1 MDPPVTISKS
11 EFDAVIFD
19 MDGVVTRTAT
29 VHAAAW
35 KRLFDE
41 YLQERAAREDEPFRP
56 FDADSDYR
64 RYVDGKPRYDGVVS
78 FLESRGISLAY
89 GDPGDPPDK
98 QTVCGI
104 GNRKNRYFTEHLEER
119 GVDAYEST
127 VNLIRDLRARGM
139 KTAIFSASRNCQAV
153 LKAANVSGLFDA
165 RVDGVDADELG
176 LLGKPDPA
184 VLLEAAR
191 RLQVPPE
198 RAVIVEDAIAGVQ
211 AGHAGRFGLVIGVNR
226 SGETGVLRKNGAD
239 VEVTDLKEVTLADE
253 GHIGESNL
261 DRTWSF
267 VYEGFEPEQEKLR
280 ETLCTLGNGYFATR
294 GAAPE
299 ASADDVHYPG
309 TYLAGGY
316 NRLTSEI
323 AGRIIENED
332 LVNLPNWLSLTFR
345 IEGGEW
351 FDLRKVEILDFRQE
365 LNLKHGVLLRTVH
378 FRDNEGRRTTLKS
391 RRFVHM
397 ASPHRAGLET
407 TLTSENWTG
416 HLEIHSALDGR
427 VVNAGVE
434 RYRQLNN
441 KHLVP
446 LETGTVGNDGIWL
459 KVETSQSR
467 IEIAQAAR
475 TRVFVDGGA
484 IVVGGAPIVE
494 PDYVAQQFAC
504 DVKTGSEVR
513 IEKIVSLFTSRDRG
527 VSECGLEAR
536 KAIERAAQFDDLLQ
550 RHVVA
555 WEHLWRRCDIEITD
569 DERTQLILRLHIF
582 HLLQTA
588 SLNTIDLDVGIPAR
602 GWHGEAYRGRVF
614 WDELFILPFLNLRLP
629 DISRGLMLYRH
640 RRLSEARWAA
650 KEAGF
655 RGAMYPWQSGSD
667 GREESQ
673 VLHLNPI
680 SGRWIPD
687 NSHLQRHINA
697 AIAYNICQYTQATQD
712 TEFLHFHGAEMLLE
726 IARFFAS
733 IATYNAE
740 IDRYEILGVMG
751 PDEYHDSYPD
761 ADEPGLNNNAYTNI
775 MAVWVLSHA
784 LQVLYN
790 LPAERRRSLWE
801 NLRIEQ
807 QEIDRWDEIS
817 RKMRVV
823 FHDDGII
830 SQFEGYDQLRELDWE
845 RYLEKYGDTQRLDR
859 ILEAEGDTP
868 NRYKASKQAD
878 VIMLFY
884 LFSAGELRELFER
897 LGYPFEYETIPK
909 NVSYYMQRTSHGS
922 TLSRVVD
929 SWVLARSDR
938 ARSWS
943 VFKQALESD
952 MTDIQGGTTPEG
964 IHLGA
969 MAGTAD
975 LVQRGYTGIA
985 VRGDVLWLN
994 PLLPDD
1000 LSGLFFRF
1008 RFRKH
1013 WLQVSISGDRLKV
1026 STSEDAPGPMKL
1038 GFKQEIHLLEPGD
1051 TRQFSL

>member
-1 MDPPVTISKS
+1 MSPPVTISKTQ
-11 EFDAVIFD
+11 FDAVIFD
-19 MDGVVTRTAT
+19 LDGVVTKTAT

-41 YLQERAAREDEPFRP
+41 YLEVRAAREGKPFPP

-98 QTVCGI
+98 ETVCGL
-104 GNRKNRYFTEHLEER
+104 GNRKNRYFTQHLTEH

-127 VNLIRDLRARGM
+127 VDLIQDVRATGM
-139 KTAIFSASRNCQAV
+139 KTAIFSASRNCEAV
-153 LKAANVSGLFDA
+153 LKAANVSELFDA
-165 RVDGVDADELG
+165 KVDGVDADELG
-176 LLGKPDPA
+176 LPGKPDPA

-191 RLQVPPE
+191 RLEVAPG
-198 RAVIVEDAIAGVQ
+198 RATIVEDAIAGVQ
-211 AGHAGRFGLVIGVNR
+211 AGHAGSFGLVIGVNR

-239 VEVTDLKEVTLADE
+239 VEVTDLKEVTMVDE
-253 GHIGESNL
+253 EPPAEPNL
-261 DRTWSF
+261 DKRWSF
-267 VYEGFEPEQEKLR
+267 VYEGFEPEREKLR

-294 GAAPE
+294 GAVPE
-299 ASADDVHYPG
+299 ADADDVHYPG
-309 TYLAGGY
+309 TYVAGGY

-323 AGRIIENED
+323 AGRTIENED
-332 LVNLPNWLSLTFR
+332 LVNLPNWLPLTFR
-345 IEGGEW
+345 IEGGDW
-351 FDLRKVEILDFRQE
+351 FDLRKVEILHFRQE

-378 FRDNEGRRTTLKS
+378 FRDSEGRRTTLKS

-416 HLEIHSALDGR
+416 RLEIRSALDGR

-446 LETGTVGNDGIWL
+446 LETGTVGKDGIWL
-459 KVETSQSR
+459 KVRTSQSR

-475 TRVFVDGGA
+475 TRVFLDGEG
-484 IVVGGAPIVE
+484 VVANEDPTLE
-494 PDYVAQQFAC
+494 PGYVAQTFAC
-504 DVKTGSEVR
+504 DVRAGSEVR

-527 VSECGLEAR
+527 VSESGLEAR

-550 RHVVA
+550 RHVVS
-555 WEHLWRRCDIEITD
+555 WEHHWRRCDIEVVD
-569 DERTQLILRLHIF
+569 DERTQLILRLHVF
-582 HLLQTA
+582 HLLQTV

-629 DISRGLMLYRH
+629 DISRGLMFYRH
-640 RRLSEARWAA
+640 RRLPEARWAA
-650 KEAGF
+650 RHAGY

-673 VLHLNPI
+673 VLHLNPR
-680 SGRWIPD
+680 SGRWIHD

-697 AIAYNICQYTQATQD
+697 AIAYNICQYCQATQD
-712 TEFLHFHGAEMLLE
+712 TEFLHFYGAEMLLE

-733 IATYNAE
+733 IATYNAQL
-740 IDRYEILGVMG
+740 DRYEILGVMG

-775 MAVWVLSHA
+775 MAVWVLCHA
-784 LQVLYN
+784 LEVLYR

-801 NLRIEQ
+801 NLHIEQ
-807 QEIDRWDEIS
+807 QEIELWEEIS
-817 RKMRVV
+817 RKMRIV

-830 SQFEGYDQLRELDWE
+830 SQFEGYDQLEEFDWE
-845 RYLEKYGDTQRLDR
+845 GYRQKYGDIHRLDR
-859 ILEAEGDTP
+859 ILEAEGDTT

-878 VIMLFY
+878 VVMLFY
-884 LFSAGELRELFER
+884 LFSAGELRELFDR
-897 LGYPFEYETIPK
+897 LGYPFEYDTIPK
-909 NVSYYMQRTSHGS
+909 NVSYYLQRTSHGS
-922 TLSRVVD
+922 TLSRVVH

-938 ARSWS
+938 AVSWS
-943 VFKQALESD
+943 LFKQALESD
-952 MTDIQGGTTPEG
+952 IADIQGGTTPEG

-975 LVQRGYTGIA
+975 LVQRGYTGIG
-985 VRGDVLWLN
+985 VRGDALWLN

-1000 LSGLFFRF
+1000 LGGLFFRL

-1013 WLQVSISGDRLKV
+1013 WLKVEISGDRLKV
-1026 STSEDAPGPMKL
+1026 SSSEDAPGPMKL
-1038 GFKQEIHLLEPGD
+1038 GFREEIRLLEPGD
-1051 TRQFSL
+1051 TREFAL

>member
-1 MDPPVTISKS
+1 MSPLVTISKK

-19 MDGVVTRTAT
+19 MDGVVTKTAT

-41 YLQERAAREDEPFRP
+41 YLEERAAREGNPFQP

-64 RYVDGKPRYDGVVS
+64 LYVDGKPRYDGVVS
-78 FLESRGISLAY
+78 FLESRGISLPY

-98 QTVCGI
+98 ETVCGL
-104 GNRKNRYFTEHLEER
+104 GNRKNRYFTQHLAQH
-119 GVDAYEST
+119 GVDVYEST
-127 VNLIRDLRARGM
+127 VDLIGDLRAKGV
-139 KTAIFSASRNCQAV
+139 KTAIFSASKNCRDV
-153 LKAANVSGLFDA
+153 LKAASVIDLFDA
-165 RVDGVDADELG
+165 KVDGVDADELG
-176 LLGKPDPA
+176 LSGKPDPA

-191 RLQVPPE
+191 RLEVIPG

-211 AGHAGRFGLVIGVNR
+211 AGRAGRFGLVIGVNR
-226 SGETGVLRKNGAD
+226 SGESGVLRENGAD
-239 VEVTDLKEVTLADE
+239 VEVTDLKEVTMVDKGPPAEPNPDK
-253 GHIGESNL
+253 
-261 DRTWSF
+261 RWSF
-267 VYEGFEPEQEKLR
+267 VREGFEPEKEKLR

-299 ASADDVHYPG
+299 PGAAPLPYPG
-309 TYLAGGY
+309 TNHAGGY
-316 NRLTSEI
+316 NRLTTEI
-323 AGRIIENED
+323 AGREIENED
-332 LVNLPNWLSLTFR
+332 LVNVPNWLPLTFR

-351 FDLRKVEILDFRQE
+351 FDLRKVEVIAYRQE
-365 LNLKHGVLLRTVH
+365 LNVKQGLLTRTVR
-378 FRDNEGRRTTLKS
+378 FRDSEGRRTTLRS

-397 ASPHRAGLET
+397 GSPHIAGLET
-407 TLTSENWTG
+407 TLTSDDWTG
-416 HLEIHSALDGR
+416 RLEIRSALDGR

-446 LETGTVGNDGIWL
+446 LEMGTVGEDGIWL
-459 KVETSQSR
+459 KVQTSQSR
-467 IEIAQAAR
+467 IDVAQAAR
-475 TRVFVDGGA
+475 TRVFLDGEA
-484 IVVGGAPIVE
+484 IVADGDPILE
-494 PDYVAQQFAC
+494 PGYVAQGFAC
-504 DVKTGSEVR
+504 EVKAGSEVR

-527 VSECGLEAR
+527 VSESGLEAR
-536 KAIERAAQFDDLLQ
+536 KAIERAARFDDLLQ
-550 RHVVA
+550 RHVIA
-555 WEHLWRRCDIEITD
+555 WEHLWRRCDIEVAD
-569 DERTQLILRLHIF
+569 DERTQLILRLHVF

-588 SLNTIDLDVGIPAR
+588 SLNTIDLDIGVPAR
-602 GWHGEAYRGRVF
+602 GWHGEAYRGRIF

-629 DISRGLMLYRH
+629 DISRGLMFYRH
-640 RRLSEARWAA
+640 RRLPEARWAA
-650 KEAGF
+650 KQAGY

-673 VLHLNPI
+673 RLHLNPL

-697 AIAYNICQYTQATQD
+697 AIAYNICQYCQATQD
-712 TEFLHFHGAEMLLE
+712 TEFLHFYGAEMLLE

-740 IDRYEILGVMG
+740 HDRYEILGVMG
-751 PDEYHDSYPD
+751 PDEYHDAYPD

-775 MAVWVLSHA
+775 MAVWVLCHA
-784 LQVLYN
+784 LEVLYT

-801 NLRIEQ
+801 NLHIEQ
-807 QEIDRWDEIS
+807 QEIELWEQIS
-817 RKMRVV
+817 RKMRIV

-830 SQFEGYDQLRELDWE
+830 SQFEGYDRLEEFDWE
-845 RYLEKYGDTQRLDR
+845 GYRRKYGDIHRLDR
-859 ILEAEGDTP
+859 ILEAEGDTT
-868 NRYKASKQAD
+868 NRYKVSKQAD
-878 VIMLFY
+878 VVMLFY

-909 NVSYYMQRTSHGS
+909 NIGYYLQRTSHGS
-922 TLSRVVD
+922 TLSRVVH

-943 VFKQALESD
+943 LFKQALESD
-952 MTDIQGGTTPEG
+952 IADIQDGTTPEG

-975 LVQRGYTGIA
+975 LVQRGYSGIG
-985 VRGDVLWLN
+985 VRGDALWLN

-1000 LSGLFFRF
+1000 LGGLFLRL
-1008 RFRKH
+1008 RFRKQ
-1013 WLQVSISGDRLKV
+1013 WLEINISGDRLRV

-1038 GFKQEIHLLEPGD
+1038 GFREEVHLLEPGVI
-1051 TRQFSL
+1051 RQFAL